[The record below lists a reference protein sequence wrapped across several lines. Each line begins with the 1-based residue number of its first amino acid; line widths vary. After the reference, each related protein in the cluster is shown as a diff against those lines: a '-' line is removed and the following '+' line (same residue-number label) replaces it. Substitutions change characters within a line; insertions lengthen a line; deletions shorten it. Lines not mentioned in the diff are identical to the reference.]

1 MDGDRFEW
9 DDRKAAVTLER
20 RGLSFEVEST
30 VFRDP
35 MRVESPDL
43 RKDYGEQRI
52 RVLGRAAD
60 GVVLAVIYTE
70 RGDRIRIISVRRATR
85 QERRFYEQASR
96 T

>member
-20 RGLSFEVEST
+20 RGLSFEVGST

-43 RKDYGEQRI
+43 RKD
-52 RVLGRAAD
+52 
-60 GVVLAVIYTE
+60 
-70 RGDRIRIISVRRATR
+70 
-85 QERRFYEQASR
+85 
-96 T
+96 